1 VSSAGGAGFGLGA
14 CFGAG
19 ARTGF
24 AADRDRNG
32 QCGCFTVEGIFQ
44 RDFDSPES
52 IVARRDSVIEMIVRF
67 VRR

>member
-1 VSSAGGAGFGLGA
+1 VCSSDLFNIANRHTFSL
-14 CFGAG
+14 
-19 ARTGF
+19 
-24 AADRDRNG
+24 
-32 QCGCFTVEGIFQ
+32 IFQ